1 LGAPATLD
9 HLAERQRQSKF
20 SQIDAAMAPPAPPE
34 GAGSSPAAT
43 HAALELDLCADV
55 AEWCPLPGRRRLLA
69 AGTYQL
75 DEATQRRAGRLHLF
89 RLRGDLD
96 AERPALA
103 LAPAAAPL
111 DLPGVFDLR
120 WRPAEAGAARGAQ
133 LAAALADGGVRLL
146 EARGGG
152 DETLEIGELAAE
164 GAAPGAPMALSLDYD
179 AAGGA
184 LAASFSDGGLRLL
197 RAGPAA
203 LEATA
208 AWRAHDLEAWVA
220 AYDRHDGNVI
230 YSGGDD
236 GALKCWDARAG
247 GRAPAWVDRRAH
259 GAGVCCVA
267 GAPLRPHLLASG
279 SYDDAARLWD
289 ARRPGRPLLAAAA
302 PAGGGVWRLKWHPTD
317 PALLLAACMQGGFA
331 LLRADVGG
339 DEGSAGGA
347 GAEGGGAGCAI
358 AATLEVAE
366 RYVHQ
371 QTLAYGAGWCAEVGA
386 RGASVAATA
395 SFYDRLLHV
404 WTPATR
410 AAGGGGGG
418 GGGGAAG

>member
-1 LGAPATLD
+1 M
-9 HLAERQRQSKF
+9 
-20 SQIDAAMAPPAPPE
+20 MAPAPPE
-34 GAGSSPAAT
+34 GAGAASAAT

-55 AEWCPLPGRRRLLA
+55 AEWCPLPGRHRLLA

-111 DLPGVFDLR
+111 DLPGIFDLR
-120 WRPAEAGAARGAQ
+120 WRPAEAGAAGGAQ

-146 EARGGG
+146 EVRGGNA
-152 DETLEIGELAAE
+152 DDAPLEIEELADE
-164 GAAPGAPMALSLDYD
+164 GAAPGAPMALSLEYD

-197 RAGPAA
+197 RTGAA
-203 LEATA
+203 TLETTA

-220 AYDRHDGNVI
+220 AYDRHDSNVI

-317 PALLLAACMQGGFA
+317 PALLLAACMHGGFA
-331 LLRADVGG
+331 LLRADVGAVFDSG
-339 DEGSAGGA
+339 
-347 GAEGGGAGCAI
+347 GAEGASTEGGGTDNSG
-358 AATLEVAE
+358 AATLEVVE
-366 RYVHQ
+366 RYAHQ
-371 QTLAYGAGWCAEVGA
+371 RTLAYGAGWCAEVGA

-418 GGGGAAG
+418 GGGG